1 LHQACAPRA
10 GRLRRISS
18 YLQQHAALETKN
30 PERRAARAGWRSF
43 AEYIFLEDSRYA
55 SQRENLAR
63 KQIRPHPPESSS
75 AKADDPVIAGLNE
88 GGPATLVAPP
98 G

>member
-1 LHQACAPRA
+1 V

-55 SQRENLAR
+55 SQRKNRRVPGAAQHPEGVYAR
-63 KQIRPHPPESSS
+63 LR
-75 AKADDPVIAGLNE
+75 GLW
-88 GGPATLVAPP
+88 
-98 G
+98 